1 MKMETFFQ
9 LRDMLENDLNDTYK
23 NILAGKNYKKYMLD
37 SIKAYYEFIKL
48 LNESTDIEFDLDEI
62 KNEFKEQYSE
72 VFKENL

>member
-1 MKMETFFQ
+1 MNRQTIFH
-9 LRDMLENDLNDTYK
+9 LIDMLENDLKETYK

-62 KNEFKEQYSE
+62 KKEFKEQYSE

>member
-23 NILAGKNYKKYMLD
+23 SILEGKSYKKYMLD
-37 SIKAYYEFIKL
+37 SMKAYYEFIEL
-48 LNESTDIEFDLDEI
+48 LNKSTDLEFDLDEI
-62 KNEFKEQYSE
+62 KNEFKEKYSE